1 MLSHE
6 LRNPLAAIAGAV
18 QVLDLPDVKPALAAH
33 AREISRRQL
42 RHLTRIVDDLLDV
55 HRILSGKVSLR
66 PRPLN
71 AGALLRQCCET
82 RTLADA
88 GAHAWQV
95 AADDLWIA
103 ADPTRL
109 EQIFDNLLH
118 NAIKYTPAG
127 GVIRVLARADGGDA
141 LIEVAD
147 SGVGIDADTLPMIFD
162 ALVQG
167 PTGIDRAQG
176 GLGLGLALVK
186 ELTAMHGGSVSAH
199 SAGAGLGAA
208 FTLRFP
214 LAEAPAALSE

>member
-18 QVLDLPDVKPALAAH
+18 QVLDLPGVKPELAAH
-33 AREISRRQL
+33 AREISRRQV

-66 PRPLN
+66 RARID

-82 RTLADA
+82 RTAGRRRRPRLA
-88 GAHAWQV
+88 GRRPTSF
-95 AADDLWIA
+95 WID

-127 GVIRVLARADGGDA
+127 GAIAVRARA
-141 LIEVAD
+141 
-147 SGVGIDADTLPMIFD
+147 
-162 ALVQG
+162 
-167 PTGIDRAQG
+167 
-176 GLGLGLALVK
+176 
-186 ELTAMHGGSVSAH
+186 
-199 SAGAGLGAA
+199 AGQ
-208 FTLRFP
+208 
-214 LAEAPAALSE
+214 AP